1 MFNRKIKVV
10 LVQLG
15 SPEKLSWWGLFK
27 YLKEFLEDTRVID
40 IPKIIWRP
48 ILYLFVLPFRPS
60 KSLKA
65 YKRLYDQGFPLVLN
79 TERFK
84 NKLIQY
90 LPNYFEVNAL
100 YLLNNPRV
108 ENGFQAWNLENKE
121 TRADK
126 VLFLPQFPQYTEA
139 TVAAGIDRLCLALS
153 KQVNIPNIEII
164 TSYATSKAFI
174 DNSVKQIKKFFKG
187 THLFLSFHG
196 IPKRRVTV
204 KEDIYFEECSKTF
217 ECIQKQL
224 PHIPMTLCFQSRFG
238 NEEWLKPYT
247 SEIVNEYFI
256 HHKEASIYSPSFVA
270 DCLET
275 TDELGHELVEEVK
288 GTLHFIPCLNDDDQ
302 WAKDYA
308 TFIQTLI
315 EGSLLEKRNL
325 FY

>member
-1 MFNRKIKVV
+1 MFNRKIKII

-40 IPKIIWRP
+40 IPKVIWRP
-48 ILYLFVLPFRPS
+48 ILYFIVLPFRPS

-65 YKRLYDQGFPLVLN
+65 YKRLYNEGFPLVIN
-79 TERFK
+79 TEKFK
-84 NKLIQY
+84 QKLIEY
-90 LPNYFEVNAL
+90 LPSYCEVEAL
-100 YLLNNPRV
+100 YLLNNPRF
-108 ENGFQAWNLENKE
+108 ENGFQAWNLESKE

-126 VLFLPQFPQYTEA
+126 VLILPQFPQYAEA
-139 TVAAGIDRLCLALS
+139 TVAAGLDRLCLALS

-174 DNSVKQIKKFFKG
+174 DNSVKQIEKFFKG

-204 KEDIYFEECSKTF
+204 KEDIYFEECRRTF

-224 PHIPMTLCFQSRFG
+224 PLIPMTLCFQSRFG
-238 NEEWLKPYT
+238 SEEWLKPYT

-256 HHKEASIYSPSFVA
+256 NHQEASIYSPSFVA

-275 TDELGHELVEEVK
+275 TDELGHELVEEVN
-288 GTLHFIPCLNDDDQ
+288 GVLHFIPCLNDNDQ
-302 WAKDYA
+302 WSRDYA
-308 TFIQTLI
+308 TFIRTLI